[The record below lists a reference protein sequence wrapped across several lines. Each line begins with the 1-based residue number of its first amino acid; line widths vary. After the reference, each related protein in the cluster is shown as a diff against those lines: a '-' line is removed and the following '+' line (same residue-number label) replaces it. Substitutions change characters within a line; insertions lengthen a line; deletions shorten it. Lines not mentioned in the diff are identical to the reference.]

1 MLGLGNSLV
10 RAYYNSFSSTQSL
23 ELDGS
28 NDHLNIGDNLD
39 FGTGDFSISM
49 FIKPKN
55 LDSTSQF
62 LFSKYAN
69 DNYRIDLLISNA
81 NKLQCV
87 IVGNGNTI
95 ANITGATSI
104 ATFEDSWVHVV
115 LTCDRDGDTKIYLNG
130 VTTTYGV
137 SGTSANS
144 GQGINNT
151 AEATIG
157 MQATAEANH
166 FEGIVDEVGI
176 WHGVALSSAE
186 VLALYNSGDPTELT
200 APKGDYSS
208 QSSLVAWYR
217 MGDGLFDFVNPSGFV
232 SNELGLVA
240 NQVGISLGSEKSV
253 DFNTTNWEIGTD
265 NFNGQTPIGDGI
277 ITVDG
282 TQTSF
287 STVRPKS
294 GVWDKTVS
302 GEVYIVEIT
311 YTRSAGT
318 VQVKATGDETTLS
331 GLSFNASGTNVKAK
345 GAIRASN
352 TDWSL
357 TFSSAFVGNVTSLS
371 LKKVAPN
378 HNAIVVGG
386 PSSFSDEFSDSFN

>member
-1 MLGLGNSLV
+1 MLGIGNIVSSSSY
-10 RAYYNSFSSTQSL
+10 RPFSSTKSL

-28 NDHLNIGDNLD
+28 NDYLNIGDNLD

-55 LDSTSQF
+55 LDSTWQF
-62 LFSKYAN
+62 LFSKYA
-69 DNYRIDLLISNA
+69 DANYRVDFLISNA

-87 IVGNGNTI
+87 IIGNGNTI

-137 SGTSANS
+137 SGTSGSSSQNLD
-144 GQGINNT
+144 NT

-157 MQATAEANH
+157 MQATAEANN

-176 WHGVALSSAE
+176 WHGVALSGAE
-186 VLALYNSGDPTELT
+186 VLALYNNGKPTELT
-200 APKGDYSS
+200 ASKGDYTS

-217 MGDGLFDFVNPSGFV
+217 MGDGFLDSVNPSGFV

-240 NQVGISLGSEKSV
+240 NQVGVSLGDEKSV

-282 TQTSF
+282 TQTGF
-287 STVRPKS
+287 SNIRPKS

-311 YTRSAGT
+311 YTRSNGT

-331 GLSFNASGTNVKAK
+331 GLSFSASGTNVKAK
-345 GAIRASN
+345 GAIRANN

-371 LKKVAPN
+371 LKKAAPN
-378 HNAIVVGG
+378 HNAIVVGN